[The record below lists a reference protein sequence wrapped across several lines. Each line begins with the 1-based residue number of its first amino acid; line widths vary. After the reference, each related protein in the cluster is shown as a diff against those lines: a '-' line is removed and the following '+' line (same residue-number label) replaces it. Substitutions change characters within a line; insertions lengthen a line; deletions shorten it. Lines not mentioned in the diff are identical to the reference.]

1 MGKYTVIK
9 DKHKQESIRVEL
21 KEEYKELIDNHESKD
36 EIYKVLTSLTNFLR
50 NIDEDPV
57 DRVITA
63 DNLDNNFLVL
73 FIGEVLGHNKG

>member
-21 KEEYKELIDNHESKD
+21 KEEYKELIDNHKSKD
-36 EIYKVLTSLTNFLR
+36 EIYNVLTSVTNFLR
-50 NIDEDPV
+50 NVDRDPV

-63 DNLDNNFLVL
+63 DSFDNNFLVL
-73 FIGEVLGHNKG
+73 FIGEVLGHNKD